1 MLNRA
6 QRRASRAGGGVSLII
21 AGAGTGKTKTLI
33 EKIGNTIRGGLASPS
48 SILVLTFSRK
58 AAEEIRNRVG
68 REIGAAAA
76 SLTAGTFHSFCLK
89 LLREHQESFCRTR
102 GFSRFP
108 DVLDDESREAMLRG
122 IIRESIADFMGMPSG
137 VIYSLAQELGAL
149 DEWSRR
155 RLDSLGLLRRLE
167 ELNERFSRCKRER
180 CCIDFGDMIGHATAM
195 LGNDPSLRGEMR
207 ETYRSI
213 FVDEF
218 QDTSGDNFG
227 LLKLM
232 LPERAPNLFVV
243 GDDWQSIYG
252 FRDARIEYIVK
263 MKRFFP
269 GARIFR
275 LDVNYRSRKEIVDL
289 SNRFIRKNRFRTNK
303 RLRSHRGRGGIVCP
317 HGVRDLDAEIAA
329 VEGIARE
336 ELRRSGDV
344 AILFRNNWQGSL
356 LRKRCP
362 RLEEAEASG
371 MLHTMTMHSS
381 KGLEFTAVIIMGVS
395 DDIIPDA
402 YTDVEEERRLLYVA
416 MTRARECLHIVYY
429 INKSNNAARFAQE
442 LGFSTQES

>member
-1 MLNRA
+1 MNRA
-6 QRRASRAGGGVSLII
+6 QRRASRTGGGVNLII

-33 EKIGNTIRGGLASPS
+33 EKIGNTITGGLAPPS

-58 AAEEIRNRVG
+58 AAEEIRHRVG
-68 REIGAAAA
+68 REIGPAAAA
-76 SLTAGTFHSFCLK
+76 LTAGTFHSFCLK
-89 LLREHQESFCRTR
+89 LLREHRESFCRMR

-108 DVLDDESREAMLRG
+108 DVLDDEGREAMLRG

-155 RLDSLGLLRRLE
+155 KLDSLGLLRRME
-167 ELNERFSRCKRER
+167 ELNERFNRCKRER
-180 CCIDFGDMIGHATAM
+180 CCIDFEDMIRHATAM
-195 LGNDPSLRGEMR
+195 LGNDAALRKEML
-207 ETYRSI
+207 EAYRYI

-218 QDTSGDNFG
+218 QDTSGDNFE

-275 LDVNYRSRKEIVDL
+275 LDVNYRSRKEIVTL

-303 RLRSHRGRGGIVCP
+303 RLRSHRGRGGSVHP
-317 HGVRDLDAEIAA
+317 HTVKDLDAEMA
-329 VEGIARE
+329 VVERIARE
-336 ELRRSGDV
+336 ELQRSHDV

-362 RLEEAEASG
+362 GLEAAEASG
-371 MLHTMTMHSS
+371 MLHPMTMHSS

-416 MTRARECLHIVYY
+416 MTRARERLHVVYY
-429 INKSNNAARFAQE
+429 TDKSNNAARFAVE
-442 LGFSTQES
+442 LGFSPQEG